1 MSRDD
6 ESMGWSGADKSPLV
20 VVRQQQEG
28 NAAVAATRTAGS
40 LILILFMLAAVVLA
54 VLAITMH
61 NIYQSDRSAEVNN
74 GTREGDRQIVIYRN
88 ELDAARRVSP
98 IATAPALPADHAQ
111 AALDTLRFH
120 NATLRKD
127 NQDRIAAAARQQ
139 NRREP
144 RCAGLPGVP
153 NPNCAPARLPRC
165 PGPDPRCP

>member
-6 ESMGWSGADKSPLV
+6 DSMGWSGADKSPLV
-20 VVRQQQEG
+20 VVRQQQHEG

-61 NIYQSDRSAEVNN
+61 SIYESDRATEVNN
-74 GTREGDRQIVIYRN
+74 GTREGDRQIVIFRN
-88 ELDAARRVSP
+88 ELDLARRASP
-98 IATAPALPADHAQ
+98 IAAAPALPANHAQ

-144 RCAGLPGVP
+144 RCPGLPGVP
-153 NPNCAPARLPRC
+153 NPNCTNRR
-165 PGPDPRCP
+165 